1 MPRGLDHLVLAAA
14 DLDAQAAF
22 YRRLGFQV
30 GQRNRHDW
38 GTLNHIVQF
47 DGCFL
52 ELLATEPGFVRPDDT
67 APVASFAGFLA
78 DYLARREGLAMVVLE
93 SRDADADQA
102 KFEGHGIAGPATFH
116 FERIGYRPDAS
127 PVRVAFTLAFA
138 RTPAIRD
145 AGFFVCRQ
153 HAPERF
159 WNTALQVHPNA
170 VTGIDAVVM
179 AAADRYAHAAFL
191 EAFTG
196 GGEVRRRDG
205 GLAVVTPRGAI
216 EVVTPDRVR
225 QSFGPAAAVPEP
237 GAGPRFV
244 AVRFACP
251 DPNGLARRVAGE
263 GVPHTIA
270 AGTLV
275 VPAAAAF
282 GVALAFAPRPPH

>member
-14 DLDAQAAF
+14 DLEAQATV

-30 GQRNRHDW
+30 GKRNRHDW

-52 ELLATEPGFVRPDDT
+52 ELLGTEPGFTRPDD
-67 APVASFAGFLA
+67 AEPVAGFAGFLA

-93 SRDADADQA
+93 SRDAAADQA
-102 KFEGHGIAGPATFH
+102 EFEGHGIAGPTTFH
-116 FERIGYRPDAS
+116 FARTGFRPDAS

-145 AGFFVCRQ
+145 AGFFVCCQ
-153 HAPERF
+153 HAPESF
-159 WNTALQVHPNA
+159 WNKAQQVHPNG

-179 AAADRYAHAAFL
+179 AAADPYAHAAFF

-196 GGEVRRRDG
+196 GGEVRRREG

-216 EVVTPDRVR
+216 EVVTPERVR
-225 QSFGPAAAVPEP
+225 QTFGPDATVAEP

-244 AVRFACP
+244 AVRLACP
-251 DPNGLARRVAGE
+251 DPDALAVRLAGE
-263 GVPHTIA
+263 QVPHTAA
-270 AGTLV
+270 AGSVV
-275 VPAAAAF
+275 VPASAAF
-282 GVALAFAPRPPH
+282 GVALTFAPSPPR